1 MRVLIAEDDPVIALA
16 LVERIRALGH
26 EPVGPVADGKEAVRE
41 ALATK
46 PDLYLFDIEMPE
58 LDGLSAAVELAARG
72 LSRPIVVITGV
83 DDPTLI
89 ERSVVTGAG
98 AFLTK
103 PLDTRELEAAISLA
117 AARHG
122 ELEALQGEVAQ
133 TRQALEERKV
143 VERAKGLLMK
153 ALGLAEPDAFRRL
166 QLAARERNMRL
177 VDVAQAIVEQQ
188 DVLESPPAER

>member
-58 LDGLSAAVELAARG
+58 LDGLSAAAELAARG

>member
-1 MRVLIAEDDPVIALA
+1 MRVLIAEDDPAIALA

-58 LDGLSAAVELAARG
+58 LDGLSAAAELAARG

-117 AARHG
+117 AARHE

>member
-58 LDGLSAAVELAARG
+58 LDGLSAAAELAARG

-117 AARHG
+117 AARHE

>member
-1 MRVLIAEDDPVIALA
+1 VRVLIAEDDPVIALA

-46 PDLYLFDIEMPE
+46 PDLYLFDIETPE
-58 LDGLSAAVELAARG
+58 LDGLSAAAELAARG

-117 AARHG
+117 AARYG

-177 VDVAQAIVEQQ
+177 VDVAQAIVDQQ
-188 DVLESPPAER
+188 DGLESPP

>member
-41 ALATK
+41 ALATN

-58 LDGLSAAVELAARG
+58 LDGLSAAAELAARG

-177 VDVAQAIVEQQ
+177 VDVAQAIVDQQ
-188 DVLESPPAER
+188 DVLESPP

>member
-16 LVERIRALGH
+16 LVERFRALGH

-153 ALGLAEPDAFRRL
+153 ALGLAEP
-166 QLAARERNMRL
+166 
-177 VDVAQAIVEQQ
+177 
-188 DVLESPPAER
+188 PAER

>member
-26 EPVGPVADGKEAVRE
+26 EPVGPVADGKEEVRE
-41 ALATK
+41 ALATN

-58 LDGLSAAVELAARG
+58 LDGLSAAAELAARG

-166 QLAARERNMRL
+166 QLASRERNMRL
-177 VDVAQAIVEQQ
+177 VDVAQAIVDQQ
-188 DVLESPPAER
+188 DVLESPP

>member
-26 EPVGPVADGKEAVRE
+26 EPVGPVGDGKEAVRE

-58 LDGLSAAVELAARG
+58 LDGLSAAAELAARG

>member
-58 LDGLSAAVELAARG
+58 LDGLSAAAELAARG

-188 DVLESPPAER
+188 DVLESPPTER